1 MNKREQISRW
11 EEIRLIKNMI
21 AVGSTA
27 KIRRMSYAK
36 IQAWLK
42 ELTREQSELR
52 MNRREFKS
60 GIEGN

>member
-27 KIRRMSYAK
+27 KLGDMSYAK

-42 ELTREQSELR
+42 KVPREQSELR